1 MTTMQEENAMA
12 AFEGEDF
19 SGEESGPLMEKKSDE
34 KS

>member
-19 SGEESGPLMEKKSDE
+19 DEEPLMDTGKK
-34 KS
+34 